1 MRGVLI
7 TVVLGL
13 ALAAATLP
21 VVVRQFYP
29 PLPAARV
36 DGPGPRAVV
45 VPGAGRQRH
54 GDGYR
59 LTAAGLRRLHRG
71 VEEARRLGLPLLL
84 TGGAGDRTPRDPD
97 DSEAAMMADQARRL
111 WPEARLWI
119 EPRSRSTWENALNS
133 APLLRRH
140 GIQSVLLVTDR
151 AHLPRATL
159 SFRRQG
165 LTVTPLAVETL
176 PRDAWLPSAGALA
189 EVPVIWREWVALV
202 WYRVRYF

>member
-7 TVVLGL
+7 TVVLGV
-13 ALAAATLP
+13 ALVAATLP
-21 VVVRQFYP
+21 ALVRQFYAP
-29 PLPAARV
+29 VPDTAPGAAPA
-36 DGPGPRAVV
+36 AVV

-59 LTAAGLRRLHRG
+59 LTPAGLRRLHRG

-84 TGGAGDRTPRDPD
+84 TGGAEDRTPRDPD
-97 DSEAAMMADQARRL
+97 DSEAAMMAELARRL
-111 WPEARLWI
+111 WPEARTWI
-119 EPRSRSTWENALNS
+119 EPRSRSTWENAVNS
-133 APLLRRH
+133 APLLRER
-140 GIQSVLLVTDR
+140 GIQSVLLITDR

-165 LTVTPLAVETL
+165 LTVTPVAVDTL
-176 PRDAWLPSAGALA
+176 PREAWLPSAGALA

-202 WYRVRYF
+202 WYRIRYF